1 MLCTHQRA
9 ELLTLCLVSLTTF
22 SIYMNKF
29 NFCTLLIPKGCPII
43 RGSEQPHSSCC
54 LPQGFRTGRAEGSVK
69 RFLLRDTT
77 NPKSQ
82 LPFSASFCIL
92 TWDFWCQWETWP
104 NDWSICHHWRST
116 LELGKRILLDGWIN
130 SEAFMWDYC
139 FLLEFKIVWVALYLP
154 SFHRKERRDKCDR
167 DHNFS

>member
-1 MLCTHQRA
+1 MLCAHQRP

-77 NPKSQ
+77 NPKSR
-82 LPFSASFCIL
+82 LPFFLHLHVGLLMSVRDVTQWLERMSSLEEHFGRGGKDFAGWLNQQRSFHVRLMLPFIIWNRMSCAL
-92 TWDFWCQWETWP
+92 ARFFPSQ
-104 NDWSICHHWRST
+104 R
-116 LELGKRILLDGWIN
+116 GKRR
-130 SEAFMWDYC
+130 MWS
-139 FLLEFKIVWVALYLP
+139 W
-154 SFHRKERRDKCDR
+154 S
-167 DHNFS
+167 